1 MPSFG
6 KIMLLGTSVAIF
18 ESGRILLTQ
27 REDFEVWCLPG
38 GKVENGES
46 IAQAAIREVREET
59 GLDIRLTR
67 LVGIYSR
74 PLGAEVIHNALFA
87 AKPIG
92 GTLTP
97 QPGEVIDLRYFSPKE
112 IGALP
117 LFADHQQRIGDAFK
131 GIGGSAVWW
140 HDWPWPESIDN
151 HRDLYALRDAS
162 GLSRREFY
170 QKHFKTLKPGDGRLE
185 IDSDSV

>member
-1 MPSFG
+1 
-6 KIMLLGTSVAIF
+6 MLLGASVAIF
-18 ESGRILLTQ
+18 KSDRILLTQ

-38 GKVENGES
+38 GQVENGES
-46 IAQAAIREVREET
+46 IAQAAIREIREET

-67 LVGIYSR
+67 LIGLYSR
-74 PLGAEVIHNALFA
+74 PRGAEAIHNALFA

-97 QPGEVIDLRYFSPKE
+97 QPGEVIDLRYFSLEE
-112 IGALP
+112 IDTLS
-117 LFADHQQRIGDAFK
+117 LFGDHQQRIADAFK

-140 HDWPWPESIDN
+140 HDWPWPESAAN
-151 HRDLYALRDAS
+151 HKDLYKLRDHS

-170 QKHFKTLKPGDGRLE
+170 LENFKMLKPGDGRNE
-185 IDSDSV
+185 IDPGSA